1 MSRWCYTLRLTDKG
15 NEMSRNFEELDFQY
29 TPIGEV
35 ILQRRRILEFGGL
48 DVFEVKLNDEYLMS
62 SLFTVGEVAL
72 SEIGLDALEVP
83 DGTADVVVGGLGLG
97 YTAEMALEHPATGS
111 LLVVEFLQ
119 PVIDWH
125 RQGLVPIGS
134 RIPDDPRSR
143 ISQGD
148 FFAAAMNPEMGFD
161 PENPGRRFDAIL
173 LDVDH
178 SPTRHLEGF
187 RGGFYEP
194 DGICLM
200 AQNLKPGGVF
210 GLWSDDPPEDEF
222 LEILDQVFDEV
233 WGELVTFPNPIADRE
248 ESNSVY
254 VGKMNRE

>member
-1 MSRWCYTLRLTDKG
+1 MST
-15 NEMSRNFEELDFQY
+15 NFEEIDFQH

-35 ILQRRRILEFGGL
+35 ILQRRRMLELGGL
-48 DVFEVKLNDEYLMS
+48 DVFEVKLNDEFLMS

-72 SEIGLDALEVP
+72 SEIGLDALEVQN
-83 DGTADVVVGGLGLG
+83 GTADVVVGGLGLG
-97 YTAEMALEHPATGS
+97 YTAEMALGHPATGS

-134 RIPDDPRSR
+134 TIPDDPRSR

-148 FFAAAMNPEMGFD
+148 FFSSAMDYETGFD

-178 SPTRHLEGF
+178 SPNRHLEGF

-194 DGICLM
+194 EGIWQL
-200 AQNLKPGGVF
+200 AQNLKNGGVF
-210 GLWSDDPPEDEF
+210 ALWSDDAPEDEF
-222 LEILDQVFDEV
+222 LEVLDQVFDEV
-233 WGELVTFPNPIADRE
+233 WGELVTFPNPLAERE
-248 ESNSVY
+248 EANGIY
-254 VGKMNRE
+254 VGKMNLKENDNQD

>member
-1 MSRWCYTLRLTDKG
+1 MST
-15 NEMSRNFEELDFQY
+15 NFEEIDFQQ
-29 TPIGEV
+29 TQIGEV
-35 ILQRRRILEFGGL
+35 ILQRRRMPELGGL
-48 DVFEVKLNDEYLMS
+48 DVFEVKLNDEFLMS

-72 SEIGLDALEVP
+72 SEIGLDALGLS
-83 DGTADVVVGGLGLG
+83 DGSADVVVGGLGLG
-97 YTAEMALEHPATGS
+97 YTAEMALEHPATAS

-134 RIPDDPRSR
+134 IIADDPRSR

-148 FFAAAMNPEMGFD
+148 FFSSAMDYEKGFD

-194 DGICLM
+194 EGIRLL
-200 AQNLKPGGVF
+200 ARNLKPGGVF
-210 GLWSDDPPEDEF
+210 ALWSDDPPEDEF
-222 LEILDQVFDEV
+222 LEVLDQVFDEV
-233 WGELVTFPNPIADRE
+233 WGELVTFPNPLADRE
-248 ESNSVY
+248 EANGIY
-254 VGKMNRE
+254 IGKMNSE

>member
-1 MSRWCYTLRLTDKG
+1 MPELR
-15 NEMSRNFEELDFQY
+15 
-29 TPIGEV
+29 
-35 ILQRRRILEFGGL
+35 GL
-48 DVFEVKLNDEYLMS
+48 DVFEIKLNEEFLMS

-72 SEIGLDALEVP
+72 SEIGLDALDLQE
-83 DGTADVVVGGLGLG
+83 GSAEVVVGGLGLG
-97 YTAEMALEHPATGS
+97 YTAEMALAHQATGS

-134 RIPDDPRSR
+134 SIPEDPRCR

-148 FFAAAMNPEMGFD
+148 FFAASMDPDMGFD

-178 SPTRHLEGF
+178 SPIRHLEGF

-194 DGICLM
+194 EGIHLLS
-200 AQNLKPGGVF
+200 QNLKPGGVF
-210 GLWSDDPPEDEF
+210 ALWSDDPPEDEF
-222 LEILDQVFDEV
+222 LEVLDQVFDEV

-248 ESNSVY
+248 EANGVY
-254 VGKMNRE
+254 VGKFYPE

>member
-1 MSRWCYTLRLTDKG
+1 MST
-15 NEMSRNFEELDFQY
+15 NFEEIDFQY

-35 ILQRRRILEFGGL
+35 ILQRRRMPELRGL
-48 DVFEVKLNDEYLMS
+48 DVFEIKLNEEFLMS

-72 SEIGLDALEVP
+72 SEIGLDALDVP
-83 DGTADVVVGGLGLG
+83 DGSAEVIVGGLGLG
-97 YTAEMALEHPATGS
+97 YTAEMALAHQATGS

-134 RIPDDPRSR
+134 SIPDDPRCR

-148 FFAAAMNPEMGFD
+148 FFAASMDPDVGFD
-161 PENPGRRFDAIL
+161 PEDPGRRFDAIL

-178 SPTRHLEGF
+178 SPVRHLEGF

-194 DGICLM
+194 EGIHLLS
-200 AQNLKPGGVF
+200 QNLKPGGVF
-210 GLWSDDPPEDEF
+210 ALWSDDPPEDEF
-222 LEILDQVFDEV
+222 LEVLDQVFDEV

-248 ESNSVY
+248 EANGVY
-254 VGKMNRE
+254 VGRFYPE

>member
-1 MSRWCYTLRLTDKG
+1 MST
-15 NEMSRNFEELDFQY
+15 NFEEIDFQQ
-29 TPIGEV
+29 TQIGEV
-35 ILQRRRILEFGGL
+35 ILQRRRMPELGGL
-48 DVFEVKLNDEYLMS
+48 DIFEVKLNDEYLMS

-72 SEIGLDALEVP
+72 SEIGLDALGIT
-83 DGTADVVVGGLGLG
+83 DGSADVVVGGLGLG

-134 RIPDDPRSR
+134 AIADDPRSR

-148 FFAAAMNPEMGFD
+148 FFATAMNFEIGFD

-194 DGICLM
+194 EGIRQL

-222 LEILDQVFDEV
+222 LEVLDQVFDEV
-233 WGELVTFPNPIADRE
+233 WGELVTFPNPLAERE
-248 ESNSVY
+248 EANGVY
-254 VGKMNRE
+254 IGKMNSE